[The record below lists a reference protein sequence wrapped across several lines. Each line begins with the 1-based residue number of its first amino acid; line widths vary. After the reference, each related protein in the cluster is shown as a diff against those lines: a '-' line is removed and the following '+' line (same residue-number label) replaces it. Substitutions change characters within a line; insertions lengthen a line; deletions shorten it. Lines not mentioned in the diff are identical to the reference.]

1 MKNDYEFLLR
11 VINNQD
17 NKLIHYPALKNLID
31 IWKNKWSDHKDTN
44 VYSVYTY
51 SLNVTL
57 KRVFR

>member
-57 KRVFR
+57 KRVFK

>member
-57 KRVFR
+57 KRAFK